1 MTPILTKTEISRRHA
16 NEVRAAR
23 SHFGSPNTDCS
34 YHTTTF
40 ELSGHCS
47 GKRARKV
54 SFREISAAY
63 FKREARQSFVTE
75 AAFFTLIIVTT
86 AAALIS
92 GAHAWLNL
100 LRSIAAL

>member
-1 MTPILTKTEISRRHA
+1 MKPIFTKTENSKRPTS
-16 NEVRAAR
+16 EVRTAR
-23 SHFGSPNTDCS
+23 THFGFPKTDCD

-40 ELSGHCS
+40 DLNSRCP
-47 GKRARKV
+47 GKRAGKI

-75 AAFFTLIIVTT
+75 AAFFSLIILTT
-86 AAALIS
+86 ATALVS

-100 LRSIAAL
+100 LRAIGGL